1 MKAWCL
7 FEQSG
12 TFKKEFIKL
21 GVNAVDIDIRDD
33 FAQTDYKMDLFAE
46 INKSRENKI
55 SIFDKI
61 NNKDIALA
69 FFPCTRFNAKI
80 PLLSRGEAAQQKN
93 WNYEKKIEYSMKI
106 ENEIHNHYQLLC
118 KLILIC
124 IEKRIRLVIE
134 NPYTQPHFLH
144 TYLPIKPSV
153 IHTDRSKYGDTAKK
167 PTQYWFIN
175 FKPKQNFCFENLQS
189 EILWKSDYAKGE
201 NRQTLRSLIS
211 QTYANRFIRE
221 YIL

>member
-33 FAQTDYKMDLFAE
+33 FAQTDYK
-46 INKSRENKI
+46 
-55 SIFDKI
+55 
-61 NNKDIALA
+61 
-69 FFPCTRFNAKI
+69 
-80 PLLSRGEAAQQKN
+80 
-93 WNYEKKIEYSMKI
+93 
-106 ENEIHNHYQLLC
+106 
-118 KLILIC
+118 
-124 IEKRIRLVIE
+124 
-134 NPYTQPHFLH
+134 
-144 TYLPIKPSV
+144 
-153 IHTDRSKYGDTAKK
+153 
-167 PTQYWFIN
+167 
-175 FKPKQNFCFENLQS
+175 S